1 MAERPAGVERPT
13 PIDLLL
19 LIIFYSTQLRMN
31 FNSKPATLNANQK
44 TVYEFLADFNNF
56 EKLMPDQVTNWKSD
70 KESCS
75 FTIQGMADLTLKYT
89 LKEAFHTIKVEPEGK
104 SPISFDLVLNLKI
117 NDLDEQKTT
126 GTIEINAN
134 LNPMMAMLA
143 KRPLENL
150 VEVMS
155 EKLNGVFS

>member
-1 MAERPAGVERPT
+1 
-13 PIDLLL
+13 
-19 LIIFYSTQLRMN
+19 MN

-75 FTIQGMADLTLKYT
+75 FTIQGMADLTLKFT
-89 LKEAFHTIKVEPEGK
+89 LKESFHTIKVEPEGK
-104 SPISFDLVLNLKI
+104 SPISFDLLLNLKI

-134 LNPMMAMLA
+134 LSPMMAMLA